1 MHRLDK
7 LTSGLMVV
15 ARNEAAQ
22 LNLVRQLQEHAVA
35 REYWAIVA
43 GIAPEAGF
51 VDRAIGRD
59 PRNPQKFVCRGG
71 AGSRPAKP
79 TVGSWTL
86 PTLRT
91 CRELGG
97 LPP

>member
-71 AGSRPAKP
+71 PAAAPQKP

-86 PTLRT
+86 PTLRAV
-91 CRELGG
+91 
-97 LPP
+97 P

>member
-43 GIAPEAGF
+43 GIAPEAGLSTA
-51 VDRAIGRD
+51 RSGAIRVI
-59 PRNPQKFVCRGG
+59 PRSLSAAAGPAAAPQ
-71 AGSRPAKP
+71 KP

-86 PTLRT
+86 PTLRAV
-91 CRELGG
+91 
-97 LPP
+97 P